1 MNEKEY
7 FKKLVSLFE
16 AKSDEE
22 EDLPEMASEDRYN
35 VDSGEDAM
43 GNASDQMQTQT
54 NDEQGDL
61 GEEPE
66 LGDADYLSSDGER
79 NSNLPPMNDPV
90 AESKKM
96 GKLFDL
102 FKDLLNYSNVF
113 KDSLTTI
120 DMNLLDGEKIGR
132 LRNNIEHVEK
142 IIEKLRKYIIDT
154 LPTEKYEKAL
164 YVYIL
169 LRTELLTVI
178 KLLRES
184 LELNTAVIDDAKESK
199 EQDKNDQKDQKK

>member
-22 EDLPEMASEDRYN
+22 EDLPEMASEDQYN

-184 LELNTAVIDDAKESK
+184 LELNTAVIDDAEDPKK
-199 EQDKNDQKDQKK
+199 QDKNDQKDQKK

>member
-7 FKKLVSLFE
+7 FKRLVSLFE
-16 AKSDEE
+16 ATSEE
-22 EDLPEMASEDRYN
+22 EDENPEMASEDRYN

-43 GNASDQMQTQT
+43 GNSSDQMQTQLT
-54 NDEQGDL
+54 GETESDL
-61 GEEPE
+61 GDEPE
-66 LGDADYLSSDGER
+66 LGDADYLSSDGG
-79 NSNLPPMNDPV
+79 NNLPPMNDPV

-96 GKLFDL
+96 GKLFEL

-113 KDSLTTI
+113 KDSITTI
-120 DMNLLDGEKIGR
+120 DMSLLDGEKIGR
-132 LRNNIEHVEK
+132 LRNNIEHIEK
-142 IIEKLRKYIIDT
+142 IIEKVRNYIIDT

-169 LRTELLTVI
+169 LRTELLTVV

-184 LELNTAVIDDAKESK
+184 LELNTMSIDPEEEKNKKQAKK
-199 EQDKNDQKDQKK
+199 

>member
-22 EDLPEMASEDRYN
+22 EDLPEMASKDQYN

-184 LELNTAVIDDAKESK
+184 LELNTAVIDDAEDPKK
-199 EQDKNDQKDQKK
+199 QDKNDQKDQKK

>member
-22 EDLPEMASEDRYN
+22 EDLPEMASEDQYN

-43 GNASDQMQTQT
+43 GNASDQMQTQA

-132 LRNNIEHVEK
+132 LRSNIEHVEK

-184 LELNTAVIDDAKESK
+184 LELNTAVIDDAEDPKK
-199 EQDKNDQKDQKK
+199 QDKNDQKDQKK